1 MKAPETE
8 NMEYRTS
15 NTECR
20 SQTGTRWLLFSS
32 LRHSIFGVRYSVFPL
47 LFILASASAGEA
59 PPQDPVAKLLGQAKA
74 WSNDG
79 RKHADALRACEE
91 VIANPQVAKGQKL
104 EAFDLITASYRGSR
118 KFAELV
124 QTQDRLRAAFPDDKA
139 VAAKALGDQLAV
151 YLELGKNKEGLDKA
165 AELVK
170 VCPDDKPAQ
179 AKAELW
185 LARFLRRTEK
195 LKECYDEAKK
205 ATELD
210 PQDDKLVGEALQLMA
225 DAAWSKGDVEKC
237 LDASTR
243 FLDPKYLGQRPEY
256 ELSEHLRRPGLCL
269 QRLQRH
275 EEAAAHFL
283 KVEKAMPNRR
293 SAQET
298 CYLAGRASLD
308 GGQCDAALKAFERV
322 FTDYPE
328 TPDPW
333 YSAQSGIVEAL
344 RKQGKFEEA
353 LKTAR
358 ICLDAA
364 PERGAIAA
372 HTLAIAELF
381 RSIDGHVA
389 RANQMINFQRYGP
402 AGEDGK
408 LGTADDLTD
417 PLAPLPRPSYP
428 ERERAFAETRKKAG
442 DTANASRYR
451 AVTYIYTGHPKE
463 ALQCFLDAFA
473 RSTGEDYRPL
483 GQDLIVIGARAVRG
497 HAVGLKEFVDYVNYG
512 HAGPDGKPGTADDLR
527 DPFAP
532 LLK

>member
-1 MKAPETE
+1 MKAAGIF
-8 NMEYRTS
+8 N
-15 NTECR
+15 CR
-20 SQTGTRWLLFSS
+20 LPIPNFQLRPHGALGVGYWVLGLLAA
-32 LRHSIFGVRYSVFPL
+32 FG
-47 LFILASASAGEA
+47 GEA
-59 PPQDPVAKLLGQAKA
+59 PAQNPIAKLLGQAKA

-91 VIANPQVAKGQKL
+91 VIASPQATKDQKV
-104 EAFDLITASYRGSR
+104 EAFDLVAASYRGNR
-118 KFAELV
+118 KFAELI
-124 QTQDRLRAAFPDDKA
+124 QTLDRLRAAFPDDKA

-170 VCPDDKPAQ
+170 VSPDDKPTQ
-179 AKAELW
+179 AKGELW

-195 LKECYDEAKK
+195 LKECYDEAKR

-210 PQDDKLVGEALQLMA
+210 PQDDKVVAEALQLMA

-237 LDASTR
+237 LDASNR

-256 ELSEHLRRPGLCL
+256 ELSEHLRRPGMCL
-269 QRLQRH
+269 QRLQRY

-283 KVEKAMPNRR
+283 KVEKVMPNRR

-298 CYLAGRASLD
+298 CYLAGRASLEGAQYD
-308 GGQCDAALKAFERV
+308 PALKTFERV

-328 TPDPW
+328 IPDPW
-333 YSAQSGIVEAL
+333 YSTQTSIVDAL
-344 RKQGKFEEA
+344 RKQGKFDEA
-353 LKTAR
+353 LQAAR

-372 HTLAIAELF
+372 NSLLIAELF
-381 RSIDGHVA
+381 RATDGHVA

-408 LGTADDLTD
+408 AGTPDDLKD
-417 PLAPLPRPSYP
+417 PLAPLPRPAYP
-428 ERERAFAETRKKAG
+428 DRERAFAEARKKAG
-442 DTANASRYR
+442 DTAQASRYR
-451 AVTYIYTGHPKE
+451 ALTYIYTGHPKE

-473 RSTGEDYRPL
+473 RSTGEDYRAL

-497 HAVGLKEFVDYVNYG
+497 HAIGLKEFVDYVNCG
-512 HAGPDGKPGTADDLR
+512 PAGPDGKPGTADDLK